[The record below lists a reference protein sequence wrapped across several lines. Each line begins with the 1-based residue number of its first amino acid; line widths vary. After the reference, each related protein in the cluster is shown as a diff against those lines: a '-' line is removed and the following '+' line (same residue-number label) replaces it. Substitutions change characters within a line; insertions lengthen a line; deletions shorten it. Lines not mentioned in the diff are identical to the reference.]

1 MRYPVPRYRVDISDR
16 VSVRYPVPRYRVDI
30 SDRVSVRYQG
40 WWTGAVP
47 VHQPTGLNLLGDG
60 RGDSRL
66 GKLFL
71 TDGVEAL
78 SQSDGV
84 EVDPALIASGEVF
97 QFAGLLHVLD
107 GLVLVRGDLAQ
118 GLEGGVGIPLTGVF
132 CHLSSK
138 ASDLGVGFV
147 GLGDEAHGFGAELHT
162 GFDEGFQT
170 YGCDVGTGGEIELV
184 LKGSHLRGV
193 IAELFLFVQDCFVVV
208 GVMAEGGEVVD
219 GGRADEVVAGG
230 VEADGLLGFRVE
242 RQYTFALAG
251 GDGLQHAG
259 FIGGREAKGVL
270 IDDKDLDA
278 RLVHVGLAI
287 VLSR

>member
-1 MRYPVPRYRVDISDR
+1 M
-16 VSVRYPVPRYRVDI
+16 
-30 SDRVSVRYQG
+30 
-40 WWTGAVP
+40 
-47 VHQPTGLNLLGDG
+47 
-60 RGDSRL
+60 
-66 GKLFL
+66 F
-71 TDGVEAL
+71 
-78 SQSDGV
+78 
-84 EVDPALIASGEVF
+84 
-97 QFAGLLHVLD
+97 D
-107 GLVLVRGDLAQ
+107 GLVLVTSDLVQ
-118 GLEGGVGIPLTGVF
+118 GLEGSAGIPLTGVF
-132 CHLSSK
+132 CHLSSE
-138 ASDLGVGFV
+138 ASDLGVSFV
-147 GLGDEAHGFGAELHT
+147 GLGDEPHGFGAELQT
-162 GFDEGFQT
+162 GFDEGIQT

-184 LKGSHLRGV
+184 LIGSHVGCV
-193 IAELFLFVQDCFVVV
+193 IAELFLLVQDCFVVI